1 MVANL
6 PYSVASPVLVE
17 LALAPQPPDRLVA
30 TLQLEVAQ
38 RLMAKAGDED
48 YGVLS
53 LLVQLRYEPRGLF
66 KIPAGCFFPPPD
78 VDSACIRL
86 DRRLQPLLPV
96 EQQSEFVRL
105 VKQAFSQR
113 RKMMLKLLKAIWPEE
128 RLVAAFVEQGLSL
141 QVRAEAVSLEQFA
154 ALTRRLVE

>member
-1 MVANL
+1 
-6 PYSVASPVLVE
+6 
-17 LALAPQPPDRLVA
+17 
-30 TLQLEVAQ
+30 
-38 RLMAKAGDED
+38 MAKAGDED